1 MSKVNRISK
10 ERSDKALNAILQYG
24 GTPVTE
30 LYEYPYTKK
39 ESDEKI
45 SEAAELLEKLIDIME

>member
-10 ERSDKALNAILQYG
+10 EHSDKAINVILQYG

-39 ESDEKI
+39 ESDKRV
-45 SEAAELLEKLIDIME
+45 SEAEELLKKLIDIMG